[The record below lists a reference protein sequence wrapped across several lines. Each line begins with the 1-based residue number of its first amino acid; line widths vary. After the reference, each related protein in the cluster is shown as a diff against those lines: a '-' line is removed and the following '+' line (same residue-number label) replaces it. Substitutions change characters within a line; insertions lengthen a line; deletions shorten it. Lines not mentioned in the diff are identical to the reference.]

1 MKRGSL
7 FSNDVAFEDRLIL
20 EEEDLVKK
28 VAAIKTLGLKI
39 ALTSDQASNCNE
51 IARTIFEVQ
60 AAGKNSSLLEAIKE
74 DWVQLYAVALMVETE
89 ANMRSKFTDIP
100 IPGDKITMNTEALRS
115 FSYNERERLLAKLY

>member
-1 MKRGSL
+1 M
-7 FSNDVAFEDRLIL
+7 V
-20 EEEDLVKK
+20 
-28 VAAIKTLGLKI
+28 KI